1 MQLGHEARMDGRS
14 SGSLGRLD
22 ALREFLHAEAAG
34 GIALAVAA
42 MVALAW
48 ANSPVGGSY
57 AAFWQHE
64 VTVGVGPAS
73 LSEDLRHWV
82 NDGLLTVFFF
92 VVGLEIKRELVT
104 GELGDPRAALLP
116 VMAAAAGV
124 VLPALIFLALT
135 AGGEASA
142 GWGIPMATDIAF
154 ALGVLALLG
163 ERVPI
168 GAKLFLLTIAIVD
181 DIIAITVI
189 AVAYSDRIDPGWLGA
204 AVGGL
209 LAVVGLRAVG
219 VNRIWPY
226 VLVGVGVWVATLASG
241 VHATIAGVALGLLT
255 PAQPVGGRDVLGLL
269 QHRLHPISALVIVPL
284 FALANA
290 GIALDPDGLAA
301 PGAARLVAAIVLGL
315 LVGKTLGIAGTT
327 LLTRRLGWG
336 VLPTGV
342 TTRYVWGLAAL
353 AGIGFTVSLLIADL
367 AYDVERLTDTAK
379 LGILT
384 GSLTAALLGASIIF
398 PGRHPRPGHLPPP
411 ESGAASRRQDE
422 PQRARHAS
430 PD

>member
-22 ALREFLHAEAAG
+22 ALREFLYAETAG
-34 GIALAVAA
+34 GIVLALAAVAA
-42 MVALAW
+42 LVW

-57 AAFWQHE
+57 AALWQHE

-82 NDGLLTVFFF
+82 NDGLMMVFFF

-104 GELGDPRAALLP
+104 GELRDPRAALLP
-116 VMAAAAGV
+116 VMAAAGGV

-189 AVAYSDRIDPGWLGA
+189 AVAYSDSIAPGWRGA

-209 LAVVGLRAVG
+209 LAVVGLRAIG
-219 VNRIWPY
+219 VSRIWPY

-255 PAQPVGGRDVLGLL
+255 PPSR
-269 QHRLHPISALVIVPL
+269 SAAVTC
-284 FALANA
+284 LAC
-290 GIALDPDGLAA
+290 
-301 PGAARLVAAIVLGL
+301 
-315 LVGKTLGIAGTT
+315 
-327 LLTRRLGWG
+327 
-336 VLPTGV
+336 
-342 TTRYVWGLAAL
+342 
-353 AGIGFTVSLLIADL
+353 S
-367 AYDVERLTDTAK
+367 
-379 LGILT
+379 
-384 GSLTAALLGASIIF
+384 
-398 PGRHPRPGHLPPP
+398 
-411 ESGAASRRQDE
+411 
-422 PQRARHAS
+422 
-430 PD
+430 